1 MDFSLSD
8 EQQARKQQ
16 AIDFA
21 RAELND
27 NLLERE
33 QAGLFSREDWNKCAE
48 YGILGLPVPREYGGT
63 GSDILTSIL
72 VLEGLGYGCRDNGLP
87 FALNSQLWSVETV
100 LLKAGSDAQKRRYLP
115 PLCNGE
121 MIGAFGIT
129 EEGTGSD
136 AYGMTTHAEKT
147 SDGYILNGK
156 KCYITSAP
164 VADLSIIFA
173 TTDPKL
179 GIWGITA
186 FIVERDTPGY
196 AASDTRSK
204 MGMQTTQMGDI
215 TLEDCL
221 VPAENLLGSEG
232 SGAQLITRTME
243 AERGYIFASQ
253 LGAMERQLEDAVSY
267 ARDRKTGAGQPIGG
281 FQSVSNRIADMKVR
295 LEAARHLL
303 YKVAWLDDMG
313 QPLLMDAAI
322 AKLFLS
328 ECFIDSSMDA
338 IRTFGARGYVTE
350 FGIER
355 DLRDGIGGLVY
366 SGTSDIQRNIIA
378 SLMGVQGK

>member
-1 MDFSLSD
+1 
-8 EQQARKQQ
+8 
-16 AIDFA
+16 
-21 RAELND
+21 
-27 NLLERE
+27 
-33 QAGLFSREDWNKCAE
+33 
-48 YGILGLPVPREYGGT
+48 
-63 GSDILTSIL
+63 
-72 VLEGLGYGCRDNGLP
+72 
-87 FALNSQLWSVETV
+87 
-100 LLKAGSDAQKRRYLP
+100 
-115 PLCNGE
+115 
-121 MIGAFGIT
+121 
-129 EEGTGSD
+129 
-136 AYGMTTHAEKT
+136 
-147 SDGYILNGK
+147 
-156 KCYITSAP
+156 
-164 VADLSIIFA
+164 
-173 TTDPKL
+173 
-179 GIWGITA
+179 
-186 FIVERDTPGY
+186 
-196 AASDTRSK
+196 
-204 MGMQTTQMGDI
+204 
-215 TLEDCL
+215 
-221 VPAENLLGSEG
+221 
-232 SGAQLITRTME
+232 
-243 AERGYIFASQ
+243 GYIFASQ